1 MITSKLLL
9 TKYQNGILS
18 LLMKNNR
25 IEEISYSSLHDNG
38 KIGDI
43 YVAKVLNVVKN
54 INAAFIDYQKG
65 KRGYLPLS
73 PKYVPV
79 LLNRTYDG
87 RILAGA
93 QVRSHEIG
101 LVVELLGTCLHQLL
115 GANTN
120 IGMILQRAA
129 HRRDGDIELTRY
141 VLDCYGFHMRIVY
154 ATLFPI
160 PDRTAKHNQHGTCH
174 QHIVR
179 VLPFHH
185 AQHGTRQEHRH
196 TSNQ

>member
-1 MITSKLLL
+1 MLQVTRLLAHTHQYARYTGTNQRMNGLYLLL
-9 TKYQNGILS
+9 HIFAGLANDDMIARLVS
-18 LLMKNNR
+18 RLLYTIQDR
-25 IEEISYSSLHDNG
+25 REE
-38 KIGDI
+38 
-43 YVAKVLNVVKN
+43 VVIQFRN
-54 INAAFIDYQKG
+54 DHTD
-65 KRGYLPLS
+65 S
-73 PKYVPV
+73 
-79 LLNRTYDG
+79 

-101 LVVELLGTCLHQLL
+101 LVVELLGTCLHQLF

-120 IGMILQRAA
+120 IGVILQRAA

-185 AQHGTRQEHRH
+185 AQHGTRQEHH
-196 TSNQ
+196 QTGYQ